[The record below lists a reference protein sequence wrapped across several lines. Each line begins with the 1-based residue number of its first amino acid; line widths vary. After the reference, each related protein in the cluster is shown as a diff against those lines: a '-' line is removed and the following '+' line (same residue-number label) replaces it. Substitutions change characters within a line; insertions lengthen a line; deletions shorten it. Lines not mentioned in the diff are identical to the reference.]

1 MSQTKN
7 VLSPN
12 LRLGIVGHGFVG
24 SAVSS
29 AFQNVRTQVF
39 LVDPTLNTTIVEL
52 AKFGP
57 DVVFVSVPTPMGESG
72 NIDDSIVLSVVQ
84 QLLATDCPLIALKS
98 TVTPKVI
105 EKLWDL
111 PGAEHRMVYAPEF
124 LTERNA
130 REDLVTAPYH
140 VFGGDETLVQRLIG
154 YFEDFSSCNLAK
166 AAIHTMTPIE
176 ASLVKYSIN
185 SFLAIKVTY
194 FNELFD
200 VAEKAGARYT
210 KLAKAIGSDPRIGM
224 SHTHVPGFDGL
235 RGFGGACLPKDTAAI
250 ATYAKKKGATTELID
265 TARRVNNTY
274 RADNELSERERINN
288 VQYDS

>member
-1 MSQTKN
+1 MLGKGNDRYISLAQPAFSPLQSQDPFLMSQTKN

-39 LVDPTLNTTIVEL
+39 LVDPTLNTTIDEL

-111 PGAEHRMVYAPEF
+111 PR
-124 LTERNA
+124 
-130 REDLVTAPYH
+130 
-140 VFGGDETLVQRLIG
+140 
-154 YFEDFSSCNLAK
+154 C
-166 AAIHTMTPIE
+166 
-176 ASLVKYSIN
+176 
-185 SFLAIKVTY
+185 
-194 FNELFD
+194 
-200 VAEKAGARYT
+200 
-210 KLAKAIGSDPRIGM
+210 
-224 SHTHVPGFDGL
+224 
-235 RGFGGACLPKDTAAI
+235 
-250 ATYAKKKGATTELID
+250 
-265 TARRVNNTY
+265 
-274 RADNELSERERINN
+274 
-288 VQYDS
+288 